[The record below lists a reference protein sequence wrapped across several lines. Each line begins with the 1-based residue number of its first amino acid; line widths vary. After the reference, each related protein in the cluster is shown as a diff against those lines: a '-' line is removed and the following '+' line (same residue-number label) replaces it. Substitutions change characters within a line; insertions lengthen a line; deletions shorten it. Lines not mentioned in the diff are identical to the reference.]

1 MVKEVRMYNTI
12 ISAQS
17 LQENYQPENWVIL
30 DCRFDLADPEKGQ
43 SLYLQGHIENAQY
56 ANLHQQLSGVISPNS
71 GRHPLPE
78 ISEITQFFSSVGIGE
93 NKQVVV
99 YDDCSG
105 AMAARAWW
113 LLQWLGHTNVAVL
126 DGGLQEWTKL
136 NKPLSV
142 QPNPAQAAHFVRHS
156 SQYVAITT
164 DQICSGQYQLID
176 ARANARFR
184 GEVEPIDPV
193 AGHIPNAL
201 NQPFTENLTLQ
212 GLFRSK
218 DDLVD
223 VWQAQ
228 AKDETVHM
236 CGSGVTAC
244 HNILAMKHAGFK
256 PSKLYVGSW
265 SEWIKDSARAVAK
278 D

>member
-1 MVKEVRMYNTI
+1 MLP
-12 ISAQS
+12 S
-17 LQENYQPENWVIL
+17 
-30 DCRFDLADPEKGQ
+30 EKQ
-43 SLYLQGHIENAQY
+43 
-56 ANLHQQLSGVISPNS
+56 
-71 GRHPLPE
+71 
-78 ISEITQFFSSVGIGE
+78 
-93 NKQVVV
+93 
-99 YDDCSG
+99 
-105 AMAARAWW
+105 
-113 LLQWLGHTNVAVL
+113 
-126 DGGLQEWTKL
+126 

-142 QPNPAQAAHFVRHS
+142 KPNPPQTAHFVRHS

-176 ARANARFR
+176 ARANARFK
-184 GEVEPIDPV
+184 GEIEPIDPV

-201 NQPFTENLTLQ
+201 NQPFTENLTTQ

-218 DDLVD
+218 DDLID
-223 VWQAQ
+223 IWQAQ

-278 D
+278 G